1 MVKLIKSGSASGELE
16 RMRREME
23 RIWDRFSSELS
34 TSALERDWKPS
45 LDLLETPDG
54 LVAEVEVPGINPDEI
69 NISVTPDLLTVTG
82 EKKQETGRQE
92 KNYHIMERTYGRFSR
107 SIPLPTAVS
116 PDRVEARYKDG
127 ILRITM
133 GKSKAV
139 KSKRIEVKT
148 A

>member
-34 TSALERDWKPS
+34 TSALEKDWKPS
-45 LDLLETPDG
+45 LDLMETPDS
-54 LVAEVEVPGINPDEI
+54 LVAEVEIPGINPDEI

-82 EKKQETGRQE
+82 EKKQEIGGPE
-92 KNYHIMERTYGRFSR
+92 KNYHVMERTYGRFGR

-116 PDRVEARYKDG
+116 PDLVEARYKDG
-127 ILRITM
+127 ILTISM
-133 GKSKAV
+133 GKSKVV
-139 KSKRIEVKT
+139 KSKRIEVKS